1 MPQRMS
7 LPDGERV
14 TIYFGHIQG
23 ANLYCKGQQHKAQN
37 KKKWA
42 SLGTVLNE
50 ITNAEQEQYEK

>member
-1 MPQRMS
+1 MS
-7 LPDGERV
+7 LPNGEWI
-14 TIYFGHIQG
+14 TIYFGNIQG

-50 ITNAEQEQYEK
+50 ITNAEQEQYQK